1 MRTRIFT
8 VLATCC
14 AVTLSGCA
22 PPQDTQSAHTTTT
35 EETYPFET
43 WESPPKPTM
52 IPLPPD
58 REYVEA
64 FDKFDPNNT
73 LYDLC
78 DTLTPEQLADIGLEK
93 DTVTNRESKPFI
105 DCGMRETNLVDGQN
119 GGFNVST
126 HFARYS
132 WLRDHGLIIDATFPG
147 IDERIYFSN
156 LPQGN
161 TNRHCDAAVSTS
173 HGRISITY
181 TYSGDGKPTK
191 DELCWK
197 AYETLEKLRT
207 KGNFT

>member
-1 MRTRIFT
+1 MRTRILT
-8 VLATCC
+8 ALATCC
-14 AVTLSGCA
+14 AVTLSGCT
-22 PPQDTQSAHTTTT
+22 PPQDTQSAHSTTT

-43 WESPPKPTM
+43 WESPPKPSM

-78 DTLTPEQLADIGLEK
+78 DTLTPEQLADIGFEK
-93 DTVTNRESKPFI
+93 ATVTSRDSSPFI
-105 DCGMRETNLVDGQN
+105 DCGMRELPPVKGVDGF
-119 GGFNVST
+119 FNVST

-132 WLRDHGLIIDATFPG
+132 WMRDHGLIIDATFPG

-156 LPQGN
+156 LPREDEN
-161 TNRHCDAAVSTS
+161 IHCDAAISTK
-173 HGRISITY
+173 HGRISVTFGH
-181 TYSGDGKPTK
+181 TGKAKATK

-197 AYETLEKLRT
+197 AYEILEKLRT

>member
-1 MRTRIFT
+1 MRTRILT
-8 VLATCC
+8 ALVACC
-14 AVTLSGCA
+14 GVAVSGCA
-22 PPQDTQSAHTTTT
+22 PPQDTGAAHTTTT

-43 WESPPKPTM
+43 WESPPKPSM

-78 DTLTPEQLADIGLEK
+78 DTLTPEELADIGLEK
-93 DTVTNRESKPFI
+93 ITSTIRESKPLI
-105 DCGMRETNLVDGQN
+105 DCGMREVHTTDGIH
-119 GGFNVST
+119 GAFNVTT
-126 HFARYS
+126 HFAQYS

-156 LPQGN
+156 VPPFD
-161 TNRHCDAAVSTS
+161 TTDHCDAAISTP
-173 HGRISITY
+173 HGRITITFSH
-181 TYSGDGKPTK
+181 TGKATPTK

-207 KGNFT
+207 KGNFI

>member
-1 MRTRIFT
+1 MRTRILT
-8 VLATCC
+8 ALVACGV
-14 AVTLSGCA
+14 AVSGCA
-22 PPQDTQSAHTTTT
+22 PPQNTTEAAHTTTT

-43 WESPPKPTM
+43 WESPPKPSM

-64 FDKFDPNNT
+64 FDPLDRT
-73 LYDLC
+73 QQLYEPC
-78 DTLTPEQLADIGLEK
+78 DGFAEVELAEIGLQRASE
-93 DTVTNRESKPFI
+93 TGRTSKPFI
-105 DCGMRETNLVDGQN
+105 DCGMRETNPLDKRN
-119 GGFNVST
+119 GFFNVT
-126 HFARYS
+126 ADLVEFS
-132 WLRDHGLIIDATFPG
+132 WLRDSGLIIDATFPS

-161 TNRHCDAAVSTS
+161 TNRHCAAAVSTS

-207 KGNFT
+207 KGNFI